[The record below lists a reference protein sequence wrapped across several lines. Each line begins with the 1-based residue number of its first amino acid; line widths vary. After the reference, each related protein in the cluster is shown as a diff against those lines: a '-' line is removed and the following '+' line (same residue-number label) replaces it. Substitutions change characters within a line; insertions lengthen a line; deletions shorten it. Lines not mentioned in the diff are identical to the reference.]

1 MRFCALTYYKTW
13 SLIMKIQLAAI
24 GIVSAM
30 AFAACETT
38 PTTNANRASN
48 SSNVATVVNSNSTGA
63 NANSMSPVTTTN
75 SNTVVNANHSTI
87 NYNGTAKEN
96 EASRS
101 SIEAQ
106 AKAAG
111 GTIGQGAEDWW
122 LWSKTNAALTTDA
135 NLHSSGGM
143 NVDVV
148 NGVITLKGTVPTKAD
163 IDEADKIGKSIVG
176 KKGFQ
181 NKLTVSANGT
191 STTTNSNMKAPA
203 KK

>member
-1 MRFCALTYYKTW
+1 
-13 SLIMKIQLAAI
+13 MKIQLAAI

-63 NANSMSPVTTTN
+63 NANSMSPITTTN

-96 EASRS
+96 ESSRTS
-101 SIEAQ
+101 VEAQ

-111 GTIGQGAEDWW
+111 STIGQGAEDWW

-135 NLHSSGGM
+135 NLHSTGGM

-148 NGVITLKGTVPTKAD
+148 NSIITLRGTVPTQAD
-163 IDEADKIGKSIVG
+163 VVEANKIAKGITGQKSVV
-176 KKGFQ
+176 
-181 NKLTVSANGT
+181 NKLTVGGGGT
-191 STTTNSNMKAPA
+191 STTTTTTTNTTTNKMPA

>member
-1 MRFCALTYYKTW
+1 
-13 SLIMKIQLAAI
+13 MKIQLAAI
-24 GIVSAM
+24 GILSAM

-48 SSNVATVVNSNSTGA
+48 SSNIATVVNSNSTGA
-63 NANSMSPVTTTN
+63 NANSISPITTTN

-96 EASRS
+96 EASRTDV
-101 SIEAQ
+101 EAR

-111 GTIGQGAEDWW
+111 STIGQGAEDWW

-135 NLHSSGGM
+135 NLHSTGGM

-148 NGVITLKGTVPTKAD
+148 NSIITLRGTVPTQAD
-163 IDEADKIGKSIVG
+163 IVEANKIA
-176 KKGFQ
+176 KGITGQ
-181 NKLTVSANGT
+181 KGVVNKLTVGGGST
-191 STTTNSNMKAPA
+191 STTTTTTTNTTTNKMPT

>member
-1 MRFCALTYYKTW
+1 
-13 SLIMKIQLAAI
+13 MKIQLAAI
-24 GIVSAM
+24 GILSAM

-38 PTTNANRASN
+38 PATNANRASN

-63 NANSMSPVTTTN
+63 NANSVSPISTTN
-75 SNTVVNANHSTI
+75 SNTTVNSNHSTI

-101 SIEAQ
+101 NIEAQ

-122 LWSKTNAALTTDA
+122 LWSKTNAALTSDSKLQSTA
-135 NLHSSGGM
+135 GM

-148 NGVITLKGTVPTKAD
+148 NSEITLRGTVPTKAD
-163 IDEADKIGKSIVG
+163 LDEADRIGKSITG

-181 NKLTVSANGT
+181 NKLTVGASNT
-191 STTTNSNMKAPA
+191 STTTTTTNTTVNKAPA